1 MAADGPTHRRSDS
14 LVLAPIMAL
23 TACVALGIASYT
35 VRKELRYK
43 DQGVSTT
50 AQIVQKER
58 HYSGGRHGS
67 GWHNTLNYYYQDR
80 AGKTFEGQ
88 GDVPLSLSEQSEKG
102 QDLSIVYLRDEPSE
116 SRPLAGSPFWHWFGV
131 IFLICFWGIP
141 GLACLFIAIVEFWE
155 LAKKSVLFRRGAHV
169 HR

>member
-1 MAADGPTHRRSDS
+1 MRAAFRGESFACS
-14 LVLAPIMAL
+14 VVQGKAL
-23 TACVALGIASYT
+23 ENNSY
-35 VRKELRYK
+35 
-43 DQGVSTT
+43 
-50 AQIVQKER
+50 
-58 HYSGGRHGS
+58 GGGS
-67 GWHNTLNYYYQDR
+67 CNCP
-80 AGKTFEGQ
+80 E
-88 GDVPLSLSEQSEKG
+88 GDVPLSVWEQSEKG